1 MLPTFKTYLRYHNNG
16 YIVSTAMINPQNII
30 IVGLR
35 QSFTMKVISRPF
47 LLLWLYFYEK
57 IALHKHSLN
66 EMNDCFSLEQIVLK
80 VYFKILIFSS
90 HTSNMTRFIAENK
103 HQTSSGFPQR

>member
-1 MLPTFKTYLRYHNNG
+1 MLPTFKTYLRYHPSFNNNG

-57 IALHKHSLN
+57 IALGTWVHSLN
-66 EMNDCFSLEQIVLK
+66 EMNDCLSLE
-80 VYFKILIFSS
+80 
-90 HTSNMTRFIAENK
+90 
-103 HQTSSGFPQR
+103 